1 MSDVYTD
8 QMTRQSSEIKRLEE
22 QFDLMTA
29 NIGYILHPSVVAS
42 LPENPR
48 VADIGTGTGRFL
60 LRLRTSYPDAILDGS
75 DISTALYPPKESLP
89 RNVTLTVLDAKQPF
103 PEDLHGKYDLV
114 HVRLLVAAM
123 LPEEWDT
130 VVRNLCLLLKP
141 GGYLQWEECDF
152 IGVKYIRGKVDS
164 SVDSA
169 RFIGYAFRDALRERF
184 QHGWSTLP
192 KNMTDAGL
200 TSVVSDI
207 VSSDRLPETRDKLT
221 ITGMQAIFSWARLM
235 TERGVEGSLSNKEL
249 DSLEKKVHEEDIK
262 SGCYVRYDIYV
273 FCGQKPLK

>member
-1 MSDVYTD
+1 MSDTYTD

-42 LPENPR
+42 LPATPR
-48 VADIGTGTGRFL
+48 IADIGTGTGRFL
-60 LRLRTSYPDAILDGS
+60 LRLHTLYPNAILDGS
-75 DISTALYPPKESLP
+75 DISSALYPPKEMLP
-89 RNVTLTVLDAKQPF
+89 SNVSLTVLDAKQPL
-103 PEDLHGKYDLV
+103 PEDLHGQYDLV

-123 LPEEWDT
+123 LPGDWDT

-141 GGYLQWEECDF
+141 GGHLQWEECDF
-152 IGVKYIRGKVDS
+152 VGSKYLREKVDS
-164 SVDSA
+164 TVEAA
-169 RFIGYAFRDALRERF
+169 RFMGYAFRDALRERF
-184 QHGWSTLP
+184 EHGWSTLP
-192 KNMTDAGL
+192 KSMTNAGL
-200 TSVVSDI
+200 TSVVSDV

-235 TERGVEGSLSNKEL
+235 TQRGVKGSLSGEEL
-249 DSLEKKVHEEDIK
+249 NSLEEKAYKDIA

-273 FCGQKPLK
+273 ACGQKCLE

>member
-1 MSDVYTD
+1 MSDTYAD

-42 LPENPR
+42 LPETPR
-48 VADIGTGTGRFL
+48 IADIGTGTGRFL
-60 LRLRTSYPDAILDGS
+60 MCLNHSYPHAILDGS
-75 DISTALYPPKESLP
+75 DISSTLYPPQDTLP
-89 RNVTLTVLDAKQPF
+89 SNVSLTVLDAKQPL
-103 PEDLHGKYDLV
+103 PEDLHGQYDLV

-123 LPEEWDT
+123 LPGDWDT

-141 GGYLQWEECDF
+141 SGHLQWEECDF
-152 IGVKYIRGKVDS
+152 AGSKYMREKVDS
-164 SVDSA
+164 TVEAA
-169 RFIGYAFRDALRERF
+169 RFMGYAFRDALRERF
-184 QHGWSTLP
+184 EHGWSTLP
-192 KNMTDAGL
+192 KNMMDAGL
-200 TSVVSDI
+200 TSVVSDV

-235 TERGVEGSLSNKEL
+235 TERRVEGSLSNEEL
-249 DSLEKKVHEEDIK
+249 DSLEKKAYEDIR

-273 FCGQKPLK
+273 ACGQKPVK